1 MFGFEIRAVIFVF
14 LKPVSEAWKK
24 NACKVCFNVRIRCNT
39 RERIICLCWQSGRGL
54 CLSGAW
60 LRSSKSK
67 ACKNCSNV
75 RTRCYTREVTVF
87 GSAIQVVSSVF
98 LKLGSE
104 VKNKKL
110 VKFGSMCES
119 EAI

>member
-1 MFGFEIRAVIFVF
+1 MVSVF
-14 LKPVSEAWKK
+14 LEPGSE
-24 NACKVCFNVRIRCNT
+24 VRNQKRVKIVPMC
-39 RERIICLCWQSGRGL
+39 EPE
-54 CLSGAW
+54 
-60 LRSSKSK
+60 
-67 ACKNCSNV
+67 
-75 RTRCYTREVTVF
+75 CYTREVTVF